1 MEEILDEL
9 TPILRDVFDNDSLVA
24 TPDLTAPMVE
34 GWDSLNNV
42 RLFVAIEQALSLRF
56 TAQEIA
62 GLENVGELAEL
73 IRKKR
78 GR

>member
-1 MEEILDEL
+1 MQEILDEL
-9 TPILRDVFDNDSLVA
+9 TLILRDVFDNDNLVA
-24 TPDLTAPMVE
+24 TPELTAPMVE

-42 RLFVAIEQALSLRF
+42 RLFVAIEQALKLRF

-62 GLENVGELAEL
+62 GLENVGELAAL
-73 IRKKR
+73 IRRKR